1 MAAQPN
7 ALGGSP
13 SLNEGMSE
21 GKNRRLWAN
30 WLMCWSLCAHFVGYE
45 LVRTASV
52 ALLTGLGDSNALG
65 HTILAGFPL
74 SALTLYLVHFLSETF
89 GVRQTLRISQAITVL
104 ALALITYFCTYLSG
118 SKDTLAK
125 MCIIGIYCWREIYVG
140 VIATQNWSFV
150 KIPYDLLVKFS
161 GLVSVASV
169 LGSICVEFLVS
180 AGGVKALLGVAIVLQ
195 CVSSGFAECYFALE
209 HDIEPRVG
217 ENKGAPL
224 KRSKSFYLQSAD
236 LMGQNATLRLLLLE
250 AILHQGCSNLV
261 NQLFYDG
268 LRRHI
273 TSDTGRAVL
282 IGRAFAVINLLSC
295 IMQCVVVPT
304 VMSPRRMPAF
314 LISVPILVLLG
325 TSVAFAGESLLS
337 VMVGFGVLKVL
348 EYSVMASA
356 TEMIYMPL
364 EHEVRYLGKELIR
377 FFGHRLGKS
386 GTSLL
391 LSAANSYFRPSAYT
405 QTVWSSTVAAM
416 WGASMFLLSKN
427 LETDVVQLL
436 EKRMRARSMG
446 QSPSPEKDK
455 EVIEGR
461 AKDSSKSSESQPEPL
476 ALSTTNRF
484 RAKSDVIAQATTVSP
499 AVLRPRTRSATGA
512 CASVPPTLEQWLSSA
527 TAGQMWKRKESIS
540 AEENVPLRENN
551 VRPGSLESRE
561 VRAASAAGEDAERKD
576 ENDWGELLGPE
587 VELAEGFE
595 DEEDASSLQDSL
607 EPYVLVRTN
616 SQSMSE
622 SWSPLSPRVLTSPDR
637 DSRVR

>member
-1 MAAQPN
+1 MAAQSN
-7 ALGGSP
+7 ALGGIP
-13 SLNEGMSE
+13 NLNEGMSE
-21 GKNRRLWAN
+21 GKSRRLWAN
-30 WLMCWSLCAHFVGYE
+30 WMMCWSLFAHFVGYE
-45 LVRTASV
+45 LIRTASV

-74 SALTLYLVHFLSETF
+74 SALTLYLVHYMSETF

-180 AGGVKALLGVAIVLQ
+180 AGGVKGLLGVAIILQ

-209 HDIEPRVG
+209 HDVEPRVG

-304 VMSPRRMPAF
+304 VMSPRRMPTF
-314 LISVPILVLLG
+314 LLSVPILVLLG

-416 WGASMFLLSKN
+416 WGASMFLVSKN

-446 QSPSPEKDK
+446 QSPEKDK
-455 EVIEGR
+455 EIIEGR
-461 AKDSSKSSESQPEPL
+461 DKDTSKTSESHFEPL
-476 ALSTTNRF
+476 TLSTRRRN
-484 RAKSDVIAQATTVSP
+484 RAKSDFAQPTTGPPVSGVI
-499 AVLRPRTRSATGA
+499 RPRTLSATGA

-527 TAGQMWKRKESIS
+527 TSGQMWKRKLPESL
-540 AEENVPLRENN
+540 AAVERDNN
-551 VRPGSLESRE
+551 VIPSLESRE
-561 VRAASAAGEDAERKD
+561 ARATSTAGEDAERKD
-576 ENDWGELLGPE
+576 EGDWEELGPE
-587 VELAEGFE
+587 VELDEGFE
-595 DEEDASSLQDSL
+595 DEDASSLQEDGL

-616 SQSMSE
+616 SHSMSE

-637 DSRVR
+637 ESRVR